1 MFWMLFA
8 CVEALLVV
16 VYARLEAGVGVHS
29 FLFFSKVEGEKRGG
43 WIGEFIWDWGG
54 VKIYV
59 NVGGELRV
67 CLCECEESS
76 VFFRDILCISRYVI
90 CAVLFLIEARE
101 D

>member
-59 NVGGELRV
+59 NVGGELKGMCGNVR
-67 CLCECEESS
+67 
-76 VFFRDILCISRYVI
+76 
-90 CAVLFLIEARE
+90 
-101 D
+101 